1 VEAVDRL
8 AYPGSVP
15 ERPVGGAANL
25 PPDVPPEYVE
35 EYLRGYER
43 AYAEAAGLAT
53 AGEPD
58 EPTDTVEQAGEEPAE
73 PWRFEPPDEPPGVPA
88 GWEPEP
94 TLTWAFEPPQEP
106 AAEGRESAGD
116 PDDGDAQPT
125 DTMEQEAVHPDDDTA
140 DDADADEAAVVPG
153 FVLWEGRD
161 ERYDEPPDVEGSPRW
176 VMPFL
181 AVCVIVLLFVAIYLL
196 A

>member
-1 VEAVDRL
+1 
-8 AYPGSVP
+8 VP

-25 PPDVPPEYVE
+25 PPDVPPEYAE

-43 AYAEAAGLAT
+43 AYAEAAGLAS
-53 AGEPD
+53 AEQD
-58 EPTDTVEQAGEEPAE
+58 EPTDTVEQEAGEPAE
-73 PWRFEPPDEPPGVPA
+73 PWRFEPPDEPPDVPA

-94 TLTWAFEPPQEP
+94 TLTWAFEPPEEP
-106 AAEGRESAGD
+106 AADGRETAGD
-116 PDDGDAQPT
+116 PDDGVAQST
-125 DTMEQEAVHPDDDTA
+125 DTMEQEAVHPDDDTG
-140 DDADADEAAVVPG
+140 ADEGPVVPG

-181 AVCVIVLLFVAIYLL
+181 AVCLIMLLFVAVYLL

>member
-1 VEAVDRL
+1 M
-8 AYPGSVP
+8 S

-25 PPDVPPEYVE
+25 PPDVPPEYAE

-43 AYAEAAGLAT
+43 AYAEAAGLAS
-53 AGEPD
+53 AEQD
-58 EPTDTVEQAGEEPAE
+58 EPPDTVEQEAVDPH
-73 PWRFEPPDEPPGVPA
+73 D
-88 GWEPEP
+88 
-94 TLTWAFEPPQEP
+94 
-106 AAEGRESAGD
+106 D
-116 PDDGDAQPT
+116 PDD
-125 DTMEQEAVHPDDDTA
+125 DTDDTA
-140 DDADADEAAVVPG
+140 DDGDAEEAPVVPG

-181 AVCVIVLLFVAIYLL
+181 AVCVIVLLFVAVYLL